1 VKVLVVDDDA
11 DLLPLVGFALRQAGL
26 LALEASTGGRALEV
40 VEQEAPDLVILDV
53 NLPGTDGFELC
64 RRLRAAGHSMPIL
77 MLTVRGDEDDVVR
90 GLELGADDYLT
101 KPFSLRT
108 LLARTRALLRRA
120 GRGGGPG
127 AVTQGDMTLDEELQA
142 LRIEGRPP
150 LRLTRLEFRLLQL
163 LVAHAGRPVPTER
176 ILRHVWGVRAAG
188 DRQLL
193 KQLVHRLRQKIETDP
208 AKPLRLRTEAGF
220 GYLLA
225 GGE

>member
-1 VKVLVVDDDA
+1 MKVLVVDDDP

-26 LALEASTGGRALEV
+26 LALEASSGPRALALVAE
-40 VEQEAPDLVILDV
+40 EAPDLVILDV

-64 RRLRAAGHSMPIL
+64 RRLRAEGHAMPIL

-90 GLELGADDYLT
+90 GLELGADDYIT

-120 GRGGGPG
+120 GRS
-127 AVTQGDMTLDEELQA
+127 AASTTTQGDLVLDEELQA
-142 LRIEGRPP
+142 LRIGGRPP

-163 LVAHAGRPVPTER
+163 LLAHAGRPVATER

-193 KQLVHRLRQKIETDP
+193 KQLVHRLRHKIETDP
-208 AKPLRLRTEAGF
+208 ANPLRLRTEAGF

-225 GGE
+225 AGE